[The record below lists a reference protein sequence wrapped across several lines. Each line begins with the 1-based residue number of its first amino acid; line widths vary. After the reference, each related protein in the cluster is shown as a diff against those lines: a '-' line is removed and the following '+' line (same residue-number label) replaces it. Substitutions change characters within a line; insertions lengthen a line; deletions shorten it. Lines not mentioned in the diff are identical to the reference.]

1 MRRVLLVSPH
11 FPPDSSAGT
20 HRVRLLAPHM
30 AGHGWEP
37 TVLTVDPAD
46 YEGALDP
53 ALAASVP
60 EHVRVIRTRAWPAS
74 ITRQLG
80 IGDLG
85 LRAYQGLKRA
95 ATTLLERERFDA
107 VFITIYPTYP
117 ALLGPQLKRRFR
129 VAFVLD
135 YQDPW
140 VGEWGRSVG
149 PAAGDRPDLKSRVT
163 RWIAAHVEPIALT
176 AADGVT
182 AVSHAT
188 YEQAL
193 ARTPRATPRVTAELP
208 IGWDQRDLEFIPR
221 NTNLLNLLYVSNPS
235 NLANLVHVS
244 YVGTLLPTGVDTVRA
259 LFAALAA
266 ERSRHRDIAR
276 LRLHFFGTSNQ
287 RSADAAP
294 RVLPVAAE
302 FGLTDVV
309 TEHAQRLDYF
319 DALGV
324 LKASHAVLLLG
335 SHERHYTPS
344 KVFPALVAARPIFAL
359 MHEASNATDL
369 LRRVGAPT
377 VRLVTY
383 GDDGVHAR
391 ASEIG
396 AQLAALADSPG
407 HALQV
412 VDGSVLESASACA
425 LAGRLASVLERCVG

>member
-1 MRRVLLVSPH
+1 VRRVLIVSPH

-20 HRVRLLAPHM
+20 HRVRLLAPHL

-46 YEGALDP
+46 YEGRLDP

-60 EHVRVIRTRAWPAS
+60 DSVRVIRTRAWPAAIS
-74 ITRQLG
+74 RRLG

-85 LRAYQGLKRA
+85 LRAYSGLKRT
-95 ATTLLERERFDA
+95 ATALLARERFDA

-117 ALLGPQLKRRFR
+117 ALLGPQLKRRFG

-149 PAAGDRPDLKSRVT
+149 PAAEGRPDLKSRASRWLST
-163 RWIAAHVEPIALT
+163 RLEPIALT

-193 ARTPRATPRVTAELP
+193 ARTPHAKPHVTAELP
-208 IGWDQRDLEFIPR
+208 IGWDQRDLQFVHPSP
-221 NTNLLNLLYVSNPS
+221 NLLNPS
-235 NLANLVHVS
+235 NLSNPSNLVHVS
-244 YVGTLLPTGVDTVRA
+244 YVGTMLPAGFDTLRA
-259 LFAALAA
+259 LFEAFAA
-266 ERSRHRDIAR
+266 ERSRNASVAR
-276 LRLHFFGTSNQ
+276 MRLHFFGTSNL
-287 RSADAAP
+287 RSEDARP
-294 RVLPVAAE
+294 RVLPIAAE
-302 FGLTDVV
+302 FGLADAV
-309 TEHAQRLDYF
+309 TEHAPRLDYF

-344 KVFPALVAARPIFAL
+344 KVFPALVAERPVLAL

-369 LRRVGAPT
+369 LRRAGAPPT
-377 VRLVTY
+377 IRLVTY
-383 GDDGVHAR
+383 NEGSVRLRVND
-391 ASEIG
+391 IG
-396 AQLAALADSPG
+396 AQLAALAADPRY
-407 HALQV
+407 APEA
-412 VDGSVLESASACA
+412 VDRTVLEPTSACA
-425 LAGRLASVLERCVG
+425 LARRLAGVLERCAA

>member
-1 MRRVLLVSPH
+1 MTRRVLLISPH

-60 EHVRVIRTRAWPAS
+60 DNVRVVRARAWPAS
-74 ITRQLG
+74 ITRRLG

-85 LRAYQGLKRA
+85 LRAYRGLKRS

-117 ALLGPQLKRRFR
+117 ALLGPELKRRFG

-149 PAAGDRPDLKSRVT
+149 PASDGADLKSRVS
-163 RWIAAHVEPIALT
+163 RWIATRVEPIALA

-193 ARTPRATPRVTAELP
+193 ARTPAARPRATGELP
-208 IGWDQRDLEFIPR
+208 IGWDSRDLEFVKAGPR
-221 NTNLLNLLYVSNPS
+221 FTRD
-235 NLANLVHVS
+235 NLVHVS
-244 YVGTLLPTGVDTVRA
+244 YVGTLLPTGVDTLRA

-266 ERSRHRDIAR
+266 ERTRNDDVAR

-287 RSADAAP
+287 RSTDARP
-294 RVLPVAAE
+294 LVLPIAAE
-302 FGLTDVV
+302 FGLSDVV
-309 TEHAQRLDYF
+309 TELAPRLDYF

-324 LKASHAVLLLG
+324 LQASHAALLLG
-335 SHERHYTPS
+335 SHEHHYTPS
-344 KVFPALVAARPIFAL
+344 KVFPALAAERPVFAL
-359 MHEASNATDL
+359 MHEKSNATAL
-369 LRRVGAPT
+369 LRRVGRAPT

-383 GDDGVHAR
+383 GDDDVQR
-391 ASEIG
+391 RVCEIG
-396 AQLAALADSPG
+396 AELAALAAAPRYD
-407 HALQV
+407 AKV
-412 VDGSVLESASACA
+412 VDRAVLAPTSACA
-425 LAGRLASVLERCVG
+425 LAGRLAEVLERCVA

>member
-1 MRRVLLVSPH
+1 VRRVLFVSPH

-30 AGHGWEP
+30 AAHGWEP

-60 EHVRVIRTRAWPAS
+60 ENVRVIRARAWPAS
-74 ITRQLG
+74 ITRPLG

-85 LRAYQGLKRA
+85 LRAYRGLKHRA
-95 ATTLLERERFDA
+95 IALLEHEPFDA

-117 ALLGPQLKRRFR
+117 ALLGPHLKRRFG

-149 PAAGDRPDLKSRVT
+149 PAPGGLPDLKSRAS

-193 ARTPRATPRVTAELP
+193 ARTPAARPRATAELP
-208 IGWDQRDLEFIPR
+208 IGWDRRDLEFVKDARWFKDP
-221 NTNLLNLLYVSNPS
+221 
-235 NLANLVHVS
+235 NLVHLS
-244 YVGTLLPTGVDTVRA
+244 YVGTLLPTGVDTLRA

-266 ERSRHRDIAR
+266 ERSRNCDVAR

-287 RSADAAP
+287 RSAAAVP
-294 RVLPVAAE
+294 RVLPVAAD
-302 FGLTDVV
+302 FGLADVV
-309 TEHAQRLDYF
+309 TEYAPRLDYF

-335 SHERHYTPS
+335 SHERHYSPS
-344 KVFPALVAARPIFAL
+344 KVFPALIAERPLFAVL
-359 MHEASNATDL
+359 HEASNATDL
-369 LRRVGAPT
+369 LRRVGASPT

-391 ASEIG
+391 TSEIRM
-396 AQLAALADSPG
+396 QLAALASSPRYA
-407 HALQV
+407 HDA
-412 VDGSVLESASACA
+412 VDGSVLEPASACA
-425 LAGRLASVLERCVG
+425 LAGRLASVLERCVA